1 MDRTMRMTNEHMQI
15 GEVAERAALSLR
27 TIRYYEEIELVV
39 PSGRTKGGFRL
50 YTENDLERLLL
61 VKAIKPL
68 GLTLDEMR
76 DMLSLREQL
85 QVSGARAAEN
95 ARAAIQAFLRLA
107 EGRLVALRDGLD
119 AAESAVRL
127 LKRDLRDAPAPD
139 G

>member
-1 MDRTMRMTNEHMQI
+1 MRITNEHMQI

-50 YTENDLERLLL
+50 YTEHDLERLLL
-61 VKAIKPL
+61 VKVIKPL

-76 DMLSLREQL
+76 DMLSMREQL
-85 QVSGARAAEN
+85 RAPSARAAGE
-95 ARAAIQAFLRLA
+95 ARAAILAFLGSA

>member
-1 MDRTMRMTNEHMQI
+1 MRMTNEHMQI

-27 TIRYYEEIELVV
+27 TIRYYEEMQLVV

-68 GLTLDEMR
+68 GLTLEEMR

-85 QVSGARAAEN
+85 QASGARAAEN
-95 ARAAIQAFLRLA
+95 ARAAIQAFLRSA

-119 AAESAVRL
+119 AAENAVRL
-127 LKRDLRDAPAPD
+127 LKRDLRDASSRD